1 MGNTIN
7 RGVVAAKQWGKGFWS
22 DYAERVGSTFLYAL
36 ITFLTVVLPEG
47 DLSFGKLWP
56 VLGLPVALAA
66 IKGLLANMKNQGTG
80 ASLLPDPP
88 GPVIS
93 DRGYTT
99 VAFSMVIF
107 GAALVAATIWP
118 WLYTNL
124 Q

>member
-1 MGNTIN
+1 MGGTIN
-7 RGVVAAKQWGKGFWS
+7 RGVVAAKQWGKGFWA
-22 DYAERVGSTFLYAL
+22 DWTERVGSTFLYAL

-47 DLSFGKLWP
+47 DLSFAKVWP

-93 DRGYTT
+93 DRGAMTLSLT
-99 VAFSMVIF
+99 LLMLAVGFFISLLFPGVLPQM
-107 GAALVAATIWP
+107 
-118 WLYTNL
+118 
-124 Q
+124 